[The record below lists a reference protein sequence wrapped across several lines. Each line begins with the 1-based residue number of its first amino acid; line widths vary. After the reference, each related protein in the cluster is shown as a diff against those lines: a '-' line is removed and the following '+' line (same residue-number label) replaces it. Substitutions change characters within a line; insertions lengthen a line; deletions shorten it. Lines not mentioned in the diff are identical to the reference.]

1 MGVPERLKQTRS
13 LLVAMVLIQVLVIPV
28 KIRYSAGVLRWDLI
42 LPSLLYALIVGVAIV
57 FMPVGLVG
65 RLRQVRE
72 RLVRDERLFI
82 FTLCLVV
89 LVAGAFFLHR
99 PRVHPDEACSFQASK
114 VVAVGGVASFFAD
127 YGQLEWLGHQHPPLV
142 PLVYGISMR
151 LFGLHL
157 AVNRAITLVLGLAI
171 IIITYYLGRE
181 LYERYVGLVAACFL
195 LTIPI
200 FPRLVGTAN
209 NDIPVTFCFS
219 LAVLIAVFLLRSPTY
234 RLSVAAGVVA
244 GAGLLSK
251 YTMVFI
257 LPMLIG
263 WFVFHSSSS
272 RLRLHLGIV
281 SLVMLTMLATWLVF
295 AHQNDMLAVHADR
308 ITKYV
313 GAGKTDDGGLSYLS
327 EDWRTEFR
335 LRHLISW
342 PYQLGIYNLPILLL
356 GGLYVLRRRS
366 QADLFALLWIAAV
379 FLPVLLT
386 LPDIRYFVPAM
397 PAVALVMAHGLRR
410 FAEVTEQALVLGLF
424 YCIQNMYLITT
435 LWNPDLSC
443 PPL

>member
-1 MGVPERLKQTRS
+1 
-13 LLVAMVLIQVLVIPV
+13 MVLIQVLVIPV

-72 RLVRDERLFI
+72 RLVRDERLLI

-89 LVAGAFFLHR
+89 LLAGAFFLHR

-114 VVAVGGVASFFAD
+114 VVAADGMASFFAD
-127 YGQLEWLGHQHPPLV
+127 YGQIEWLGHQHPPLV
-142 PLVYGISMR
+142 PLVYGLSMR
-151 LFGLHL
+151 LFGVDL
-157 AVNRAITLVLGLAI
+157 AVNRVITLVLGLAV

-181 LYERYVGLVAACFL
+181 LYDRYIGLVAACFL

-200 FPRLVGTAN
+200 FPRLVGIAN

-219 LAVLIAVFLLRSPTY
+219 LAVLIAVFLLRRPMY

-244 GAGLLSK
+244 GAGVLSK

-257 LPMLIG
+257 FPMLIG
-263 WFVFHSSSS
+263 WVLFHRSSS

-281 SLVMLTMLATWLVF
+281 ALVMLSMLATWLVF
-295 AHQNDMLAVHADR
+295 AQQNDMLAAHADT
-308 ITKYV
+308 IAGYV
-313 GAGKTDDGGLSYLS
+313 GTGKTDDGGLRYLS
-327 EDWRTEFR
+327 NWISEFR
-335 LRHLISW
+335 LRNLVSL
-342 PYQLGIYNLPILLL
+342 PYQLGVYNLPILLL

-366 QADLFALLWIAAV
+366 QSDLFVLLWIAAV
-379 FLPVLLT
+379 FLPVFLT
-386 LPDIRYFVPAM
+386 LPQIRYYTPAM
-397 PAVALVMAHGLRR
+397 PAVAIVMAHGLRR
-410 FAEVTEQALVLGLF
+410 FADVTEQALVLGLL
-424 YCIQNMYLITT
+424 YCIQNMYLITA
-435 LWNPDLSC
+435 LWNPVGSC